1 MRAISLLALLM
12 ACTPTEPA
20 TDDGPVI
27 TLPSATGSGDMVRF
41 ETIHGAVEVQL
52 FLDEAPVTTDNF
64 LSYVEAGFYDG
75 TDGNGAGTF
84 YRALPTFVLQGG
96 SVQADGQDKVTQAP
110 IVNEATASGLSNVAR
125 TVAMA
130 RTDDPDSA
138 TAEFFINLE
147 DNTALDPGGSTPDGY
162 AVFGEVVVGW
172 DVVETIMAQSITDDD
187 LDAPV
192 EFLVVTRF

>member
-12 ACTPTEPA
+12 ACTPVEPV
-20 TDDGPVI
+20 DDETTI
-27 TLPSATGSGDMVRF
+27 TLAPPTGSGDMVRI
-41 ETIHGAVEVQL
+41 ETIHGAIEIQL
-52 FLDEAPVTTDNF
+52 FLEEAPDTSDNF

-75 TDGNGAGTF
+75 TDGSGAGTF
-84 YRALPTFVLQGG
+84 YRGVPAFVLQGG
-96 SVQADGQDKVTQAP
+96 GVVLDGSSKATQEA

-130 RTDDPDSA
+130 RTSDPDSA
-138 TAEFFINLE
+138 TTEFFINLE
-147 DNTALDPGGSTPDGY
+147 DNLALDPGASTEDGY

-172 DVVETIMAQSITDDD
+172 DVVETIMAMPISGED
-187 LDAPV
+187 LDSPV